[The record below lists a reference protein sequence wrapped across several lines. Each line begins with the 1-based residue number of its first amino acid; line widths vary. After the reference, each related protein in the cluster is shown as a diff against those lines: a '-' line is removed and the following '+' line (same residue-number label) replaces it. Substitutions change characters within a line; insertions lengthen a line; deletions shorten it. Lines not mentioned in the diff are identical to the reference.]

1 LLVISAETNTLV
13 IINLTYGILRNW
25 NILFERLIIKKF
37 YFIFRAVTEQ
47 SGQFYTSQEKLG
59 NIANNKYFV
68 KGSLMMFGRGKIKSG
83 EYVFVSQKYDRFNRL
98 IIGRVNATNNP
109 RIHVQGF
116 YVVPTGLINKVL
128 SGQGEG
134 RLKEVLSQP
143 DPNNC
148 IFMLIDTVETGTF
161 NEEVDENTSKIA
173 WINEER
179 YHVLDGWVKENL
191 PEMFANVL
199 RARTQEDR
207 AQARAILLEKMNS
220 LYERDLK
227 DHLYAVARSTRIL

>member
-1 LLVISAETNTLV
+1 
-13 IINLTYGILRNW
+13 
-25 NILFERLIIKKF
+25 
-37 YFIFRAVTEQ
+37 
-47 SGQFYTSQEKLG
+47 
-59 NIANNKYFV
+59 
-68 KGSLMMFGRGKIKSG
+68 MFGLGRGRIKPG
-83 EYVFVSQKYDRFNRL
+83 EYVFVVQKEQNYNRL
-98 IIGRVNATNNP
+98 IIGVVQSIIGN
-109 RIHVQGF
+109 RIQVRGT
-116 YVVPTGLINKVL
+116 YVRPTGLIERIE
-128 SGQGEG
+128 SGRIAG
-134 RLKEVLSQP
+134 RPKEVLSNP

-161 NEEVDENTSKIA
+161 NDEVDENTSKIA

-227 DHLYAVARSTRIL
+227 DHLYAVARSTKIL